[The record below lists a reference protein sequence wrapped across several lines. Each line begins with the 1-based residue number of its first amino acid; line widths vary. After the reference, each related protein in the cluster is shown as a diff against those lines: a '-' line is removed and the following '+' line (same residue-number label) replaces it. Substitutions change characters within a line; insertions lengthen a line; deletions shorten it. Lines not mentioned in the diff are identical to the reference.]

1 MKLMKFSMAAGL
13 FLAMTACGS
22 SEADNAKNELTDAL
36 DKLEDEMGSVSTDWR
51 TISTNS
57 YFDIDIPTKM
67 SADGDL
73 NSSASVQYAYVEE
86 VAGTVKELYM
96 IVIMETKE
104 EIESYELDM
113 EFDALS
119 YGEISANNLE
129 SGLDTYEILTKE
141 PKVESINGI
150 DCVKYEMEGTLGDVG
165 VFYKLGV
172 FEGENAFY
180 QVLTWTI
187 KDQKSEFIGDM
198 DKMIA
203 SFKEK

>member
-1 MKLMKFSMAAGL
+1 MKLVKISFAGL
-13 FLAMTACGS
+13 MFLALAACGS
-22 SEADNAKNELTDAL
+22 SEADTTKNEVTDAL
-36 DKLEDEMGSVSTDWR
+36 NELNEELDNADGDWR

-67 SADGDL
+67 VIDPEL
-73 NSSASVQYAYVEE
+73 NEEASVQYSYVED
-86 VAGTVKELYM
+86 VNGTVKELYM

-119 YGEISANNLE
+119 YGELSVANLE
-129 SGLDTYEILTKE
+129 DGLDTYEVLTKD
-141 PKVESINGI
+141 PKIETINGL
-150 DCVKYEMEGTLGDVG
+150 DCAKYEMAGSLGVVG
-165 VFYKLGV
+165 VYYKLGV

-180 QVLTWTI
+180 KVLTWTLE
-187 KDQKSEFIGDM
+187 DQKSEFKGDM
-198 DKMIA
+198 DKMIG